1 MLKVE
6 KIDSASASLFDTRR
20 QHIIIF
26 AVCFVLLLT
35 RRPDAI
41 LNAQF
46 WAEDGKDW
54 YANAYNL
61 GAVKS
66 LFMAHDGY
74 FQTISRIT
82 ASIAQ
87 AFPLIWAPLIFN
99 IVALIFEILPVNL
112 ILSSR
117 FSEVIPNKSARL
129 LLAFLYIALPNS
141 VEVHANLTNAQWH
154 LALLACM
161 VVLAEPSDHKG
172 WQRFDLATVAL
183 SALSGPFS
191 ILLAPVALMRWII
204 RRERWIFYLCLLLLG
219 GALIQAFAFFF
230 IQPSVRPQIALGAT
244 PQLFS
249 RIIGGQIFLSA
260 LIGQSGYGRLIS
272 HAAWKDIYTVL
283 ITLTGFVL
291 ILYSSLT
298 ASLELRLFILFAASI
313 IAGAL
318 ISPAVTETV
327 PQWQIMWLPKV
338 GGRYWFIPMICFIAT
353 LIYLQRAATPRALRI
368 IAASAL
374 LLMPVG
380 IIRDWKYPPMPD
392 LEFKSYA
399 EKLREV
405 PQGSVVTIP
414 INPPGWS
421 AKLIK
426 H

>member
-6 KIDSASASLFDTRR
+6 KVDSVSANSFDTWG
-20 QHIIIF
+20 QHVIIF
-26 AVCFVLLLT
+26 AICFVLLLT

-99 IVALIFEILPVNL
+99 IVALIFQILPVNL

-117 FSEVIPNKSARL
+117 FSEVVPNKSAKL
-129 LLAFLYIALPNS
+129 LLAFLYVALPNS
-141 VEVHANLTNAQWH
+141 IEVHANLTNAQWH

-161 VVLAEPSDHKG
+161 VVLAKPSDHKG
-172 WQRFDLATVAL
+172 WRCFDLATVGL

-191 ILLAPVALMRWII
+191 VLLAPIALMRWII
-204 RRERWIFYLCLLLLG
+204 RRERWIFYLSLLLLG
-219 GALIQAFAFFF
+219 GALIQAFALLFV
-230 IQPSVRPQIALGAT
+230 QPFVRPQIALGAT

-249 RIIGGQIFLSA
+249 RIIGGQLFLSA
-260 LIGQSGYGRLIS
+260 LIGQSGYGRLIN
-272 HAAWKDIYTVL
+272 HPAWKDIYTVL

-291 ILYSSLT
+291 ILYSLLT
-298 ASLELRLFILFAASI
+298 APLELRLFILFAASI

-318 ISPAVTETV
+318 ISPAVSGTI
-327 PQWQIMWLPKV
+327 PQWQLMWLPNA
-338 GGRYWFIPMICFIAT
+338 GGRYWFIPMICFITT
-353 LIYLQRAATPRALRI
+353 LIYVQRTATPGALRI
-368 IAASAL
+368 IAALAL

-392 LEFKSYA
+392 LHFKSYA
-399 EKLREV
+399 EKLNDA
-405 PQGSVVTIP
+405 PHGSLVTIP
-414 INPPGWS
+414 INPAGWS
-421 AKLIK
+421 AQLIK

>member
-99 IVALIFEILPVNL
+99 SVALIFEILPVNL

-141 VEVHANLTNAQWH
+141 VEVHAN
-154 LALLACM
+154 
-161 VVLAEPSDHKG
+161 
-172 WQRFDLATVAL
+172 
-183 SALSGPFS
+183 
-191 ILLAPVALMRWII
+191 
-204 RRERWIFYLCLLLLG
+204 
-219 GALIQAFAFFF
+219 FA
-230 IQPSVRPQIALGAT
+230 
-244 PQLFS
+244 
-249 RIIGGQIFLSA
+249 
-260 LIGQSGYGRLIS
+260 
-272 HAAWKDIYTVL
+272 
-283 ITLTGFVL
+283 
-291 ILYSSLT
+291 
-298 ASLELRLFILFAASI
+298 
-313 IAGAL
+313 
-318 ISPAVTETV
+318 
-327 PQWQIMWLPKV
+327 
-338 GGRYWFIPMICFIAT
+338 
-353 LIYLQRAATPRALRI
+353 
-368 IAASAL
+368 AL

-399 EKLREV
+399 EKLREA
-405 PQGSVVTIP
+405 PQGNVVTIP
-414 INPPGWS
+414 INPAGWS